1 MLATDPMNTN
11 PLIKRT
17 TRTVWPLPHQVG
29 LNPSVLGRGVTDA
42 ERLVVEL
49 GYEGADLRRRS
60 FVPVFAVQDGTIA
73 HVEAIGAGSSI
84 TLDHGR
90 WFTHYSVLE
99 HVFVMKRSH
108 STGRR
113 ERVRAGDIL
122 GYVRWPAHLRFE
134 LWQFDDDGE
143 LVPVDPEPHLKRWLV
158 LPDLDQPMRT
168 RAIAA

>member
-1 MLATDPMNTN
+1 M
-11 PLIKRT
+11 
-17 TRTVWPLPHQVG
+17 
-29 LNPSVLGRGVTDA
+29 TDA

-49 GYEGADLRRRS
+49 GYDGPDLRRRS

-73 HVEAIGAGSSI
+73 HVEETGGGSAI

-99 HVFVMKRSH
+99 HVFVTKRGH
-108 STGRR
+108 ATGRR

-122 GYVRWPAHLRFE
+122 GYLRWPGHLRFE
-134 LWQFDDDGE
+134 LWQFDADDE
-143 LVPVDPEPHLKRWLV
+143 QLVPVDPEPHLQGWLM
-158 LPDLDQPMRT
+158 LPDLEQPSRT